1 MNIDKEKKYCG
12 YIAIVGRP
20 NVGKSTLLNRILGT
34 KLSIT
39 SRKPQT
45 TRHAILGIKTEG
57 NVQAVYVDTPGLQY
71 QQKKKIHRLMNRTVF
86 ATAQEVDVVVFVVDG
101 LAWTTA
107 DRDVLEALKEITVP
121 VILVINKIDRL
132 EDKSKLLPHMEQLS
146 SKRNFS
152 AVIPLS
158 ALDSKD
164 AQRLEEVVMKYLP
177 EGEHP
182 YAADDYTDRSERF
195 LVGEM
200 VREKII
206 RQLGE
211 EIPYE
216 VAVEIESFVD
226 KPRLAEI
233 HALILVEKEGQKR
246 IVIGSQGARIKKI
259 GEESRKDI
267 ELLLQKKVL
276 LKLWVKVKAGWSDND
291 RALKSLGLE

>member
-1 MNIDKEKKYCG
+1 MNTHAGEPHCG

-45 TRHAILGIKTEG
+45 TRHAILGIKTVG
-57 NVQAVYVDTPGLQY
+57 NMQAIYVDTPGLQY

-101 LAWTTA
+101 LAWTSA

-132 EDKSKLLPHMEQLS
+132 DDKSQLLPHLEQLS
-146 SKRNFS
+146 SKRDFA

-158 ALDSKD
+158 ALDNKD

-182 YAADDYTDRSERF
+182 YAADDLTDRSERF

>member
-1 MNIDKEKKYCG
+1 MTTLAEKKRCG

-20 NVGKSTLLNRILGT
+20 NVGKSTLLNRVLGT

-45 TRHAILGIKTEG
+45 TRHAIVGIKTKS
-57 NVQAVYVDTPGLQY
+57 NVQAIYVDTPGLQY

-107 DRDVLEALKEITVP
+107 DRDVLEALKEIAVP

-132 EDKSKLLPHMEQLS
+132 EDKSQLLPHLEQLAS
-146 SKRNFS
+146 MRNFA

-158 ALDSKD
+158 AMDSKD
-164 AQRLEEVVMKYLP
+164 AHRLEEVVMKYLP
-177 EGEHP
+177 EAEHA
-182 YAADDYTDRSERF
+182 YAEDDLTDRSERF

-216 VAVEIESFVD
+216 VAVEVESFVD

-233 HALILVEKEGQKR
+233 HVLILVEKEGQKR

-291 RALKSLGLE
+291 RALKSLGIE

>member
-1 MNIDKEKKYCG
+1 MNTDAGKLRSG

-20 NVGKSTLLNRILGT
+20 NVGKSTLLNRVLGT

-45 TRHAILGIKTEG
+45 TRHAILGIKTVG
-57 NVQAVYVDTPGLQY
+57 NVQAIYVDTPGLQF

-101 LAWTTA
+101 LTWTTA

-146 SKRNFS
+146 AMRNFA

-164 AQRLEEVVMKYLP
+164 AQRLEDVVMKYLP
-177 EGEHP
+177 EGEHS
-182 YAADDYTDRSERF
+182 YAADDLTDRSERF

>member
-1 MNIDKEKKYCG
+1 MKTDVSGTRCG

-20 NVGKSTLLNRILGT
+20 NVGKSTLLNRVLGT

-45 TRHAILGIKTEG
+45 TRHAILGIKTTG
-57 NVQAVYVDTPGLQY
+57 KVQAIYVDTPGLQY
-71 QQKKKIHRLMNRTVF
+71 QQKKKMHRLMNRTVF
-86 ATAQEVDVVVFVVDG
+86 ATTQEVDVVVFVVDG
-101 LAWTTA
+101 LTWTTA
-107 DRDVLEALKEITVP
+107 DQDVLVALKEISVP

-132 EDKSKLLPHMEQLS
+132 EDKGMLLPHIQQLS
-146 SKRNFS
+146 AKRDFA

-158 ALDSKD
+158 ALDGKD
-164 AQRLEEVVMKYLP
+164 AQRLEEIVMKYLP

-182 YAADDYTDRSERF
+182 YADDDLTDRSERF

-216 VAVEIESFVD
+216 VAVEVESFVD
-226 KPRLAEI
+226 GPRLVEI
-233 HALILVEKEGQKR
+233 HAAILVEKEGQKR

-259 GEESRKDI
+259 GEEARKDI